1 MKIEVHPQ
9 AKKELLQIP
18 KKFRLQ
24 IVKRIDELEKL
35 THPLQHPRVKKLL
48 GRNFEEFR
56 LRSGDYRIKF
66 ILIKAD
72 TIKITH
78 IQHRRIGY

>member
-9 AKKELLQIP
+9 AKKELLRIP

-35 THPLQHPRVKKLL
+35 THPLQHPRVKKLV
-48 GRNFEEFR
+48 GRKFEEFR

-66 ILIKAD
+66 IFIKPD
-72 TIKITH
+72 TIKIIH
-78 IQHRRIGY
+78 IQHRKIGY